1 MPLFRAKATEGLRA
15 SHVFKVFVLESRTLW
30 QVAFTPEGKPNK
42 FWVCFAKRKF
52 MNTVIG

>member
-1 MPLFRAKATEGLRA
+1 M
-15 SHVFKVFVLESRTLW
+15 FKVFVVKSRTLG